1 MLTKKYDHARPRT
14 RRQQRSV
21 CNSIHPSLVLHASAA
36 TPQTLRCIP
45 HIHDLPAVS
54 FPVTHAV
61 SCVGLLQRRAG
72 GAGACRKGTRAQRR
86 RRAYVCPLARRRV
99 MRAPPYACAA
109 AASPPL
115 LGQASRGPARTTFV
129 RGATAARLP
138 SSSAAR
144 RARRRVVDA
153 THVAHAGHRPR
164 RRAAGRRSRRG
175 RAANGAG
182 GGWRRLW
189 ARVSAAAVTQAR
201 SNARTVMSEE
211 KLSRASRARRERE
224 ARSEA
229 VPARTRVGAAS
240 GGARGLRT
248 RIG

>member
-1 MLTKKYDHARPRT
+1 MCALCHAHT
-14 RRQQRSV
+14 
-21 CNSIHPSLVLHASAA
+21 
-36 TPQTLRCIP
+36 
-45 HIHDLPAVS
+45 PAVVS
-54 FPVTHAV
+54 CHVFISPLKAV
-61 SCVGLLQRRAG
+61 SVPVLLCFPLFGLLQRRAG
-72 GAGACRKGTRAQRR
+72 GAGACQKGTRAQRR

-115 LGQASRGPARTTFV
+115 LGQASRGPARTSFM

-153 THVAHAGHRPR
+153 AHVAHAGHRPR

-175 RAANGAG
+175 RAAKGAG

-211 KLSRASRARRERE
+211 KLPRASRARRERE

>member
-153 THVAHAGHRPR
+153 AHVAHAGHRAR
-164 RRAAGRRSRRG
+164 RRAAGRGPRRG

-182 GGWRRLW
+182 GRRGRLW
-189 ARVSAAAVTQAR
+189 ARASAPR
-201 SNARTVMSEE
+201 LLGKGRDARTVMSEV
-211 KLSRASRARRERE
+211 KLRRRGRGVSARRETRRAHANE
-224 ARSEA
+224 GWRCEKPSEGE
-229 VPARTRVGAAS
+229 RTRTG
-240 GGARGLRT
+240 
-248 RIG
+248 